1 MENFVYHN
9 PTKILFGRDTLAS
22 LGDETAAF
30 GSKVLLVYGRGSI
43 KSNKIYNTVCASLAE
58 AGLQIIEYGGVQANP
73 SLEHVRA
80 GITAAKKHR
89 IEVIVAVGGGSVM
102 DSGKA
107 IAAGSRVDH
116 DVWKFFIGKKSITDV
131 LPVICVPTLAASGS
145 EMNAAM
151 VLTNR
156 EKQQK
161 YGFANR
167 KLYPKVSILDP
178 TTTFS
183 VSPSYT
189 AYGAVDAI
197 SHLLECY
204 FTCRLSHT
212 PIQDRMMEGL
222 VLTLMESCEL
232 VLQTPDDYE
241 GRANLMWCAGLAL
254 SGVTWAGLGKVGFPM
269 HLIEHSL
276 SALYDVPHGAG
287 LAVVMPGWL
296 RYQAGHDNRKILQF
310 AERVFGLGEDSEGQR
325 TAEVIHCL
333 TAWLVKIGCPVRL
346 ADLGIPPSD
355 IPVIADNALA
365 LAKIWRLRDYTV
377 EKIEEILLLCR

>member
-1 MENFVYHN
+1 
-9 PTKILFGRDTLAS
+9 
-22 LGDETAAF
+22 
-30 GSKVLLVYGRGSI
+30 
-43 KSNKIYNTVCASLAE
+43 
-58 AGLQIIEYGGVQANP
+58 
-73 SLEHVRA
+73 
-80 GITAAKKHR
+80 
-89 IEVIVAVGGGSVM
+89 
-102 DSGKA
+102 
-107 IAAGSRVDH
+107 
-116 DVWKFFIGKKSITDV
+116 
-131 LPVICVPTLAASGS
+131 
-145 EMNAAM
+145 
-151 VLTNR
+151 
-156 EKQQK
+156 
-161 YGFANR
+161 
-167 KLYPKVSILDP
+167 
-178 TTTFS
+178 
-183 VSPSYT
+183 
-189 AYGAVDAI
+189 
-197 SHLLECY
+197 
-204 FTCRLSHT
+204 
-212 PIQDRMMEGL
+212 
-222 VLTLMESCEL
+222 
-232 VLQTPDDYE
+232 
-241 GRANLMWCAGLAL
+241 MWCAGLAL